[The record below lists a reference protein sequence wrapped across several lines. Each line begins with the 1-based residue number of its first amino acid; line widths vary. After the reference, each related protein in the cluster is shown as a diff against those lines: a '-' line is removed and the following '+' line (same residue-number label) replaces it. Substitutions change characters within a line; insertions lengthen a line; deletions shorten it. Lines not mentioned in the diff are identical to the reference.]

1 VSPETDDLLAEHR
14 ATTAAIEARRNG
26 TAGPVSPFETFSI
39 DDLTRLPPPSWLIPD
54 YLVARGNNML
64 YGAAGALKSFL
75 ALSWSLSI
83 ASGLPWGGRPV
94 AQGAVLY
101 IASEGF
107 SGLLRR
113 VDGWCEATGQPRPD
127 AIRFLPEIVNF
138 LDAHDAARARATL
151 AEMDPPPVL
160 VVVDTLARAA
170 PGADENSA
178 KDMGKLVAEID
189 AVRNSVGAASLSIHH
204 VGVSGDRERGSSS
217 LRGGADAM
225 HLLKRDGAG
234 LRLVCTKMKDA
245 EPVSPLAL
253 RAVAVRDS
261 LAIEVGAADSN
272 LGPNE
277 RAILESLS
285 LVHGGD
291 ETSTTR
297 LLETCGLPDAT
308 YYRAR
313 TLLLDGGYI
322 AEEVEGRRHF
332 NHLTA
337 RGREALLSTTTNSS
351 HGTSPIAITA
361 PGTLGPAGESRPGSE
376 SQEPLL

>member
-1 VSPETDDLLAEHR
+1 MSAAPFVEHVAKAEHNG
-14 ATTAAIEARRNG
+14 AGEA
-26 TAGPVSPFETFSI
+26 PVPFETYSV

-54 YLVARGNNML
+54 YIVGRANNML

-94 AQGAVLY
+94 TQGAVLY

-113 VDGWCEATGQPRPD
+113 VDGWCEATGQQRPD

-138 LDAHDAARARATL
+138 LDPHDSARAHATL
-151 AEMDPPPVL
+151 AGMDPPPVL

-189 AVRNSVGAASLSIHH
+189 RVRAPIGAASLAIHH
-204 VGVSGDRERGSSS
+204 VGVQGDRERGSSS
-217 LRGGADAM
+217 LRGAADAM

-234 LRLVCTKMKDA
+234 LRLQCTKMKDA
-245 EPVSPLAL
+245 EPVGPLSL
-253 RAVAVRDS
+253 RAVVARDS

-297 LLETCGLPDAT
+297 LLETCGLSNAT

-322 AEEVEGRRHF
+322 DEQIEGRRHF
-332 NHLTA
+332 NYLTE
-337 RGREALLSTTTNSS
+337 RGKQALLSTTTNSS
-351 HGTSPIAITA
+351 HGTRPIAITD
-361 PGTLGPAGESRPGSE
+361 PGTLGPDGESRPGSE
-376 SQEPLL
+376 SQESLL